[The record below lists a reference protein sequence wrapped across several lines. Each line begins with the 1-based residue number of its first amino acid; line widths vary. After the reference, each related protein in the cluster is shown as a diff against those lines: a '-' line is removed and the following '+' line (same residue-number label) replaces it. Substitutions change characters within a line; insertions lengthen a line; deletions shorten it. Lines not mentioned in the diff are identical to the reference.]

1 MPQVSVCIRPPLSER
16 LGTAQGGRRAI
27 ILEQA
32 IEPGESV
39 RDVFSRLAE
48 QYPAFRVN
56 ALEPETDRLVPQ
68 ILLMVNGRLLTAPD
82 AYDTPLEEGAEID
95 LLPAYAGG

>member
-1 MPQVSVCIRPPLSER
+1 MPTVSIRIHAPMSER
-16 LGTAQGGRRAI
+16 LGLAQGGRRA

-39 RDVFSRLAE
+39 RGVFLRLAE
-48 QYPAFRVN
+48 QHPAFYGVV
-56 ALEPETDRLVPQ
+56 LEPETAA
-68 ILLMVNGRLLTAPD
+68 LLPHVTLLVNGQRLTTPEEYDAPLKD
-82 AYDTPLEEGAEID
+82 GAEIV

>member
-1 MPQVSVCIRPPLSER
+1 MPGLRQIMHTVSVRIYAPLSQG
-16 LGTAQGGRRAI
+16 LGIAQGWGRP

-48 QYPAFRVN
+48 QSSFWEA
-56 ALEPETDRLVPQ
+56 
-68 ILLMVNGRLLTAPD
+68 
-82 AYDTPLEEGAEID
+82 
-95 LLPAYAGG
+95 

>member
-1 MPQVSVCIRPPLSER
+1 MPTVSVRIHAPLSER
-16 LGTAQGGRRAI
+16 LGLAQGGRRVL
-27 ILEQA
+27 LEQA

-48 QYPAFRVN
+48 QYPAFRGNV
-56 ALEPETDRLVPQ
+56 LEPETGRLLPHV
-68 ILLMVNGRLLTAPD
+68 LLLVNGQRLTAPD
-82 AYDTPLEEGAEID
+82 AYDAPLPAGAEIM